1 MRGMA
6 STREYALAKGATTL
20 LDNSLTRLWT
30 IRGRS
35 RENCIQ
41 VAACL
46 LHANVKITELLNSVG
61 CKPTDEEIKKI
72 YDGVARSFNSLD
84 EDRLFPKP

>member
-1 MRGMA
+1 MV
-6 STREYALAKGATTL
+6 STIEYALAKGATTL

-46 LHANVKITELLNSVG
+46 FYANERVIELLDSVG
-61 CKPTDEEIKKI
+61 CKPTGEEIKKA
-72 YDGVARSFNSLD
+72 YDSVVGSFNQLD
-84 EDRLFPKP
+84 EDRLFPKL